1 MRATILAALVLLPS
15 GSALADYIRT
25 SEMTAYIP
33 KYLGFALDM
42 AKVDAM
48 RIGGRIVPVPT
59 SFSDAEVSE
68 YEEKRDGSIC
78 RIYPADL
85 MGRIYKKEGDKYED
99 LGKPEFVA
107 FQCYRSPSSAFI
119 DPRTYAEQGPRPCPD
134 NAPASASALLERK
147 WQGRGL

>member
-1 MRATILAALVLLPS
+1 
-15 GSALADYIRT
+15 
-25 SEMTAYIP
+25 MTAYIP

-48 RIGGRIVPVPT
+48 RIGGRIVPVPI
-59 SFSDAEVSE
+59 SFPDAEVSE

-119 DPRTYAEQGPRPCPD
+119 DSRTCAERRWCMNRRLEAINGPDPGHVGDRW
-134 NAPASASALLERK
+134 ATISA
-147 WQGRGL
+147 

>member
-119 DPRTYAEQGPRPCPD
+119 DPRTYAEQGLRLCPD
-134 NAPASASALLERK
+134 NTPASARSLSALI
-147 WQGRGL
+147 G

>member
-1 MRATILAALVLLPS
+1 
-15 GSALADYIRT
+15 
-25 SEMTAYIP
+25 MTAYIP

-48 RIGGRIVPVPT
+48 RIGGRIVPVPI
-59 SFSDAEVSE
+59 SFPDAEVSE

-107 FQCYRSPSSAFI
+107 CKCYRSPSSAFI
-119 DPRTYAEQGPRPCPD
+119 DPRTYAERRWCMNRRLEAINGPDPGHVGDRW
-134 NAPASASALLERK
+134 ATISA
-147 WQGRGL
+147 